1 MPGSPRFSM
10 TPGLA
15 ACGYVVPVGGNP
27 DVGARTRTERGCNP
41 GPTSGCLPKNDN
53 PRLHARRLLAAQRPG
68 ATPVAVQGPLLEPGG
83 STFRTCGSPT
93 AQVAARS
100 RMSKLCRGWAEFQP
114 QKRRGRHYFHPTDQF
129 VAGMSRLPTQKK
141 AAEVTNADI
150 AFERATRCVA
160 ALLGDAGP
168 CGGKRLSPITHATT
182 GVHKAQGVRTALHN
196 RPAPPSRA

>member
-1 MPGSPRFSM
+1 MRYGPQTPGTGGPPGGGAQTGLNQPGRRAPAGPALTMGRSQEDAGGVLERPRPGRAGGASPAPMPGRPRFSM

-93 AQVAARS
+93 AQVSA
-100 RMSKLCRGWAEFQP
+100 
-114 QKRRGRHYFHPTDQF
+114 
-129 VAGMSRLPTQKK
+129 
-141 AAEVTNADI
+141 
-150 AFERATRCVA
+150 
-160 ALLGDAGP
+160 
-168 CGGKRLSPITHATT
+168 
-182 GVHKAQGVRTALHN
+182 
-196 RPAPPSRA
+196 